1 MSAYDP
7 DFLDGYILPLPSFA
21 PHLAENIVRDDD
33 LSQHYVA
40 EYVHYSLVINGVQE
54 RRSAAYVALN
64 IDQRKH
70 KKTSRSDHWRTDS
83 RISDEFQLDNAYYRN
98 NDWDRGHMARRTSA
112 AWGDNAI
119 DAQRASNET
128 FYYTNACLQHAN
140 LNQDEWLG
148 LEDWVY
154 SLDLD
159 KDGKISSFSG
169 PFYAEYDRSVHP
181 NGHTLALVPAGFFK
195 IVCFVNQQDDLEVRA
210 FVMFQDEQALADK
223 SGRKKYNNQTYQTT
237 VTYIEEL
244 TGLQFEPEVYHAN
257 PMLHCKVATHT
268 KGPNTVKGEPILLP
282 ELIEVAKPADIQN
295 TQGQRQ
301 TVKDDVVDIFI
312 SAAMVNPKDSDRG
325 NEWIGLINL
334 GADDIDLS
342 GWTLSDNQDNSV
354 GVGSITLKPGE
365 STVVNQLGRI
375 RLANKGDVIKLHD
388 EQNNRIDWVNYTE
401 KMVKSGMPV
410 LFLSP
415 RDTLALDV

>member
-1 MSAYDP
+1 
-7 DFLDGYILPLPSFA
+7 
-21 PHLAENIVRDDD
+21 
-33 LSQHYVA
+33 
-40 EYVHYSLVINGVQE
+40 
-54 RRSAAYVALN
+54 
-64 IDQRKH
+64 
-70 KKTSRSDHWRTDS
+70 
-83 RISDEFQLDNAYYRN
+83 
-98 NDWDRGHMARRTSA
+98 
-112 AWGDNAI
+112 
-119 DAQRASNET
+119 
-128 FYYTNACLQHAN
+128 
-140 LNQDEWLG
+140 
-148 LEDWVY
+148 
-154 SLDLD
+154 
-159 KDGKISSFSG
+159 
-169 PFYAEYDRSVHP
+169 
-181 NGHTLALVPAGFFK
+181 
-195 IVCFVNQQDDLEVRA
+195 
-210 FVMFQDEQALADK
+210 
-223 SGRKKYNNQTYQTT
+223 
-237 VTYIEEL
+237 
-244 TGLQFEPEVYHAN
+244 
-257 PMLHCKVATHT
+257 MLHCKVATHT

-334 GADDIDLS
+334 GAADIDLS

-375 RLANKGDVIKLHD
+375 RLANKGEVIKLHD